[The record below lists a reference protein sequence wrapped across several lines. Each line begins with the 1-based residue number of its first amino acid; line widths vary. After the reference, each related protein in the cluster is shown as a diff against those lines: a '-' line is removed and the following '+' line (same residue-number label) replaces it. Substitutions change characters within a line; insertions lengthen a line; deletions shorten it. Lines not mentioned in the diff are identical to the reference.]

1 MKKHTIR
8 NEELQKNYQQHLN
21 RIKGQIEG
29 VINQINNNEYCV
41 EIINQISAIRG
52 SLLSVSKKLVNEH
65 IQGCVISDN
74 QNHEEA
80 FKEINNLI
88 DRIAK

>member
-1 MKKHTIR
+1 MKTTIR
-8 NEELQKNYQQHLN
+8 DEALQKSYHQHLN

-29 VINQINNNEYCV
+29 IGNQITNNEYCV
-41 EIINQISAIRG
+41 DIINQISAIRG
-52 SLLSVSKKLVNEH
+52 SLLSISKKLVNEH
-65 IQGCVISDN
+65 IQGCIVGDN
-74 QNHEEA
+74 QNHETA